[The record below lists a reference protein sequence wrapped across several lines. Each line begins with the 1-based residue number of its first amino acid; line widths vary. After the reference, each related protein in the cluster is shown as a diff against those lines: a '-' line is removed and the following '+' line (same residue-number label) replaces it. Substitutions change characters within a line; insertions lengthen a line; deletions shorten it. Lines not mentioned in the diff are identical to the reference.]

1 MALAVRHL
9 AVDADLVISHEHGEM
24 LVTGSDDRL
33 RVDVPGWPMARWA
46 VKEMRRVAGRG
57 GTERMDRTLK
67 SCGLGVDVALGERLV
82 GRLGKDA
89 RPGLMDRALGLSPFQ
104 VHYRGL
110 LRALMK
116 RGTG

>member
-9 AVDADLVISHEHGEM
+9 AVDADLVITHEHGEM
-24 LVTGSDDRL
+24 LVTGSKDRV
-33 RVDVPGWPMARWA
+33 RVVVPGLPMARWA
-46 VKEMRRVAGRG
+46 LGEMRRVAASG
-57 GTERMDRTLK
+57 GTARMDRTLK

-89 RPGLMDRALGLSPFQ
+89 RPGLLDRALGLSPFQ

-110 LRALMK
+110 LRALAK
-116 RGTG
+116 RGKG